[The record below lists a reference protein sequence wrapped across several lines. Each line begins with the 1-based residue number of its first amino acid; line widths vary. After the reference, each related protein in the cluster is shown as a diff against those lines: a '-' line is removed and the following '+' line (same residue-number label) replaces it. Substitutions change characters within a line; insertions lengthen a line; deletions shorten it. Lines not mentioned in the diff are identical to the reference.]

1 MSMSVTPAASMTPAR
16 PISELSDEELASAT
30 RQVSTNIQPEINNS
44 LAEAIEKFSNEQE
57 EVVVSLLEKA
67 LEESKES
74 KSSKPEGMGEEV
86 DKKV

>member
-1 MSMSVTPAASMTPAR
+1 MSMSVMPAAAMTPAR

-30 RQVSTNIQPEINNS
+30 RQESNNIQPEINSGLALS
-44 LAEAIEKFSNEQE
+44 LEEISNERE
-57 EVVVSLLEKA
+57 KAVVSLLEQA